1 LTAKE
6 TNQRKA
12 ARKFGPDESGLPS
25 LAYFSAAGPKTRF
38 AQTVW
43 PLLPQPNIPLGCV
56 AWNLKT
62 KSMFFQG
69 LLMPGPLGLDYNTS
83 GTLDTFYFHLNL

>member
-1 LTAKE
+1 MPAKE

-12 ARKFGPDESGLPS
+12 ARNFDPDESGLPS

-43 PLLPQPNIPLGCV
+43 TLLPQPNTPLGCV
-56 AWNLKT
+56 AWDKKT
-62 KSMFFQG
+62 KARSKWGPGFLRSLMVTNIKAR
-69 LLMPGPLGLDYNTS
+69 LLDV
-83 GTLDTFYFHLNL
+83 D